1 MSFKDPETKLTEAE
15 LDREKERARLR
26 MMTARNRAIWAAD
39 TKASRLF
46 NATSAALL
54 KCRTEHQVIRLEGAF
69 TDAMTALQNMIEGQS
84 DLDSPSKMGGL

>member
-1 MSFKDPETKLTEAE
+1 MSFTDPDTRLTEPE

-26 MMTARNRAIWAAD
+26 MIGARDRAIWAAD

-46 NATSAALL
+46 NETAAALL

-69 TDAMTALQNMIEGQS
+69 TDAMTALKNMIEAHDAS
-84 DLDSPSKMGGL
+84 